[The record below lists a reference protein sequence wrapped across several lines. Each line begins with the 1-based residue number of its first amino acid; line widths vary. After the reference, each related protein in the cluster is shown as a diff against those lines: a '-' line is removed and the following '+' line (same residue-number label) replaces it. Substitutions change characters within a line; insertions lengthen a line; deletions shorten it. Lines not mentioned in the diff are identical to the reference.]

1 MIPIYLQ
8 YAKINRRWKKK
19 IIRCRF
25 VPVNFT
31 FDFFF
36 YRWIPSQ
43 GLRKKD
49 GGEKDNYICIEIYIG
64 MEARKSVISMDFY
77 CPSDYTVIRVSIR
90 D

>member
-1 MIPIYLQ
+1 MPIYLQ
-8 YAKINRRWKKK
+8 YGIADENT

-25 VPVNFT
+25 VLVNFT

-43 GLRKKD
+43 GFRKED
-49 GGEKDNYICIEIYIG
+49 GGEQDNYICIEIYIG
-64 MEARKSVISMDFY
+64 MEARKSDISMGFY
-77 CPSDYTVIRVSIR
+77 SPSDYTVIRVSIR